1 MDYKQIVWLASY
13 PKSGNTWVRCFL
25 DAYFLGDLDI
35 NDLLST
41 VSDNLPGAFQVG
53 DGTDITKE
61 NYEIQQLTR
70 HMGLLR
76 MVRQYNETG
85 QEIPFFV
92 KTHNANLLI
101 NGCELIPDILT
112 KKAIVIIRDPRD
124 VLPSFST
131 HMGVD
136 MDTGTDWMQN
146 KYRML
151 QAKNTMMDFISS
163 WKDHT
168 RSWLDAPTHSV
179 LWVRY
184 EDMKE
189 RPVEIF
195 SKMLKHAGVEPD
207 EKRVEKALEAVRLD
221 KLKKMESE
229 QGFKEQSPKAGQF
242 FGKKH
247 DSITPKQKH
256 AIEKHCGRL
265 MKRLGY
271 V

>member
-1 MDYKQIVWLASY
+1 MDHKQIVFIASF

-25 DAYFLGDLDI
+25 DAYFLGSLDI

-41 VSDNLPGAFQVG
+41 ITDNLPSPFQVG
-53 DGTDITKE
+53 DGTDITQE
-61 NYEIQQLTR
+61 NFEIQQLTR

-76 MVRQYNETG
+76 MVRQYLSTE

-112 KKAIVIIRDPRD
+112 KAAIVIIRDPRD
-124 VLPSFST
+124 VLPSFSS

-136 MDTGTDWMQN
+136 MDTGAEWMQN

-151 QAKNTMMDFISS
+151 RAQNTMMDFISS
-163 WKDHT
+163 WKGHT

-179 LWVRY
+179 LWVKY

-207 EKRVEKALEAVRLD
+207 EKKVEAALEMVKLD
-221 KLKKMESE
+221 KLKSIEARE
-229 QGFKEQSPKAGQF
+229 GFQEQSPKAGQF

-247 DSITPKQKH
+247 DKITPRQKH
-256 AIEKHCGRL
+256 SIEKHCGRL